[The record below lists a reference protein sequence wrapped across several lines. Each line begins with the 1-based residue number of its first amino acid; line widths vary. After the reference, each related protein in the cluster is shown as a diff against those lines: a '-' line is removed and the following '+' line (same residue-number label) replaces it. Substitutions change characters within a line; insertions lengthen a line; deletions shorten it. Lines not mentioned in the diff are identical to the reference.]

1 MSKMLGREVAVIGV
15 GMHPF
20 GKFPQKGP
28 IQLGCEAVLNALDD
42 AGLRWRDIQYFIASV
57 TPEVKGNE
65 SILPGQVLCEKM
77 GELGIPVIN
86 VSNVCGSGGVAIKV
100 AAQAVALG
108 ECDIALTAEQ

>member
-1 MSKMLGREVAVIGV
+1 MNKLVGREVAVIGV

-20 GKFPQKGP
+20 GKFLDKSPMQ
-28 IQLGCEAVLNALDD
+28 IGCEATLNALDD
-42 AGLRWRDIQYFIASV
+42 AGIAWQDIQYLVAAV

-86 VSNVCGSGGVAIKV
+86 VSNVCGSGSVAFKLSY
-100 AAQAVALG
+100 QAITLG
-108 ECDIALTAEQ
+108 